1 MSNKKYTVTA
11 ALLYANGPA
20 HIGHLAGCYI
30 PADIYSRFLR
40 SRGDDVVFVT
50 GSDEHGVPITIKAEK
65 EGLTPQQVV
74 DKYHKIIKDT
84 FEGFGISPD
93 IYSRT
98 SNPVHHQTAQDFFK
112 TLYDKGKFTEE
123 TTEQYYDPKAQK
135 FLADRYIVGTCPKCA
150 NDKAYGDQCEKCGST
165 LSPDELIN
173 PHSALSGE
181 KPIKKSTKNWYLP
194 LDKIQKEFLDEY
206 IAKHSHWKANVFGQC
221 NSWLKEGLKPRA
233 MTRDLDW
240 GIKLPLPDTDGKVLY
255 VWFDA
260 PIGYISMLNE
270 YFEKHNDAEYLEKY
284 NVGIR
289 KSQKIS
295 SPLTPEG
302 GLAAATKAPQ
312 SPKEEIFLQNFNA
325 TAIPPSGVRG
335 QGASFWNDSKIVHF
349 IGKDNIVFHS
359 LIFPAMCHE
368 HGGYKVA
375 DEVPANEFLNLEGDK
390 ISTSRNWAVWAHEY
404 LEDFPDKQDV
414 LRYFLTS
421 NAPENKDNNFTW
433 KDFQTAN
440 NSELVGIL
448 GNFVNRVLVLTEKY
462 YEGKV
467 PNGKY
472 TKIIPADEVDE
483 DGNIQKGIVSKEYD
497 VENEIS
503 VRKLSIFSA
512 IEKFKFREA
521 VQQLMNLARSGNKYL
536 ADTEPWKLIKTDP
549 EKTKDIMFSA
559 IQITFNLAI
568 FMEPFMPFTAK
579 KLFKMLNV
587 SDELNSGTI
596 INHHQLPAGHQ
607 LGKPALLFEKIED
620 EAIAAQMAKLVKPVE
635 VPPIVE
641 TLTSTASQKPNVS
654 FDEFAKMDIR
664 IGTILE
670 AEKVEKAD
678 KLLKLKIDTGI
689 DIRTVVSGI
698 AMYHKPEEIVGK
710 QVSILVNLEP
720 RKIRGIESQGMILMA
735 EDADGRLD
743 FVKPISTIKNGSE
756 VR

>member
-1 MSNKKYTVTA
+1 MPQKHLITA

-30 PADIYSRFLR
+30 PADIYARYLR
-40 SRGDDVVFVT
+40 SKGDEVLFVT

-65 EGLTPQQVV
+65 EGITPQEVV
-74 DKYHKIIKDT
+74 DKYHKIIKNT
-84 FEGFGISPD
+84 FENFGISPD

-98 SNPVHHQTAQDFFK
+98 SNPVHHQTSQDFFK
-112 TLYDKGKFTEE
+112 TLFDNGKFTEE
-123 TTEQYYDPKAQK
+123 TTEQYYDPKANK
-135 FLADRYIVGTCPKCA
+135 FLADRYIIGTCPKCG
-150 NDKAYGDQCEKCGST
+150 NDKAYGDQCERCGST

-181 KPIKKSTKNWYLP
+181 KPIKKETKNWYLP
-194 LDKIQKEFLDEY
+194 LDKIQDSFLNSY
-206 IAKHSHWKANVFGQC
+206 ISSHSHWKSNVFGQAS
-221 NSWLKEGLKPRA
+221 SWLKEGLKPRA

-240 GIKLPLPDTDGKVLY
+240 GIKLPLPNTEGKVLY

-260 PIGYISMLNE
+260 PIGYISMTKE
-270 YFEKHNDAEYLEKY
+270 YFEKHSDKAYLEKY

-289 KSQKIS
+289 KPRKDA
-295 SPLTPEG
+295 LLG
-302 GLAAATKAPQ
+302 KKA
-312 SPKEEIFLQNFNA
+312 KD
-325 TAIPPSGVRG
+325 
-335 QGASFWNDSKIVHF
+335 FWNNAKLTHF

-368 HGGYKVA
+368 HGNYKVA
-375 DEVPANEFLNLEGDK
+375 DEIPANEFLNLEGEK

-404 LEDFPDKQDV
+404 LEDFPNQQDA

-467 PNGKY
+467 PTPTSNYDQNYFAG
-472 TKIIPADEVDE
+472 II
-483 DGNIQKGIVSKEYD
+483 NNCKEKTSD
-497 VENEIS
+497 LLEN
-503 VRKLSIFSA
+503 
-512 IEKFKFREA
+512 FKFRDALAQAME
-521 VQQLMNLARSGNKYL
+521 LARFGNKFL
-536 ADTEPWKLIKTDP
+536 ADSEPWKLIKTDP
-549 EKTKDIMFSA
+549 EKTKDIIFASL
-559 IQITFNLAI
+559 QITSALVNLI
-568 FMEPFMPFTAK
+568 EPFMPFSAE
-579 KLFKMLNV
+579 KLAKMLNIDKSSWV
-587 SDELNSGTI
+587 NNSHLN
-596 INHHQLPAGHQ
+596 LDHQ
-607 LGKPALLFEKIED
+607 LGKPELLFSKIED
-620 EAIAAQMAKLVKPVE
+620 ETIDFQIQKLKNSKANMIQTIENKLTEE
-635 VPPIVE
+635 VLEKVLP
-641 TLTSTASQKPNVS
+641 AQKPNIS
-654 FDEFAKMDIR
+654 FDDFIKMDIR

-698 AMYHKPEEIVGK
+698 ALHHKPEEIIGK
-710 QVSILVNLEP
+710 QVSILLNLEP
-720 RKIRGIESQGMILMA
+720 RKIKGIESQGMILMA
-735 EDADGRLD
+735 EDADGKLD
-743 FVKPISTIKNGSE
+743 FVKPNSTLKNGSE